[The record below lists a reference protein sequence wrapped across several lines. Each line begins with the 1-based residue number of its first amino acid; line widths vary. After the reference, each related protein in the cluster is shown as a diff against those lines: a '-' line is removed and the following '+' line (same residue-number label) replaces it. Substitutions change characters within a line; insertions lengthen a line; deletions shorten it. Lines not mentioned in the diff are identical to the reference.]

1 MSEDKARE
9 IIAENVAK
17 EVVESI
23 GEDLAGALVE
33 YANLVKELAA
43 DLTDEQLEDSSYIKS
58 LLSEQLPNWEWDD
71 WYELL
76 ENVRREKY
84 KDAHEEQTA
93 EKIFNDMP
101 YFAKEAAQETLKHLL
116 RAEEAGKLFKLDA
129 TADTAAEIMTQ
140 VINDFENLLVDER
153 IIIAENEC
161 FRFMAKNCIAVY
173 DEMLGVKYS
182 KKKSKFKIDG
192 IIAMLMG
199 LLLCIEENGIEH
211 YNPVEYLDDL

>member
-1 MSEDKARE
+1 MSDDKAKE
-9 IIAENVAK
+9 IIAESVAK

-33 YANLVKELAA
+33 YADLVKELAA

-76 ENVRREKY
+76 KNVRREKY

-101 YFAKEAAQETLKHLL
+101 YFAKEAAQAALKRLL
-116 RAEEAGKLFKLDA
+116 KAAKANKLFKLDA
-129 TADTAAEIMTQ
+129 EADTAAEILWNMFYCCTAD
-140 VINDFENLLVDER
+140 IKWTAKKY
-153 IIIAENEC
+153 IAEEKTLTVADSKEHKDLLG
-161 FRFMAKNCIAVY
+161 FM
-173 DEMLGVKYS
+173 EMLREELWRQGEV
-182 KKKSKFKIDG
+182 FK
-192 IIAMLMG
+192 LR
-199 LLLCIEENGIEH
+199 EKES
-211 YNPVEYLDDL
+211 

>member
-1 MSEDKARE
+1 MSEDKAKE

-58 LLSEQLPNWEWDD
+58 LLSEQLPNWDYDD

-76 ENVRREKY
+76 KNVRREKY

-101 YFAKEAAQETLKHLL
+101 YFAKEAAQAALKRLIK
-116 RAEEAGKLFKLDA
+116 AAKADKLFELDA
-129 TADTAAEIMTQ
+129 EADTAAEFLWNMFYCCTADIKWTAKKYSAEAKGLT
-140 VINDFENLLVDER
+140 VADSKEHKDLLDF
-153 IIIAENEC
+153 
-161 FRFMAKNCIAVY
+161 M
-173 DEMLGVKYS
+173 EMLREELWRQGEV
-182 KKKSKFKIDG
+182 FKLREKE
-192 IIAMLMG
+192 A
-199 LLLCIEENGIEH
+199 
-211 YNPVEYLDDL
+211 